1 MVDAGAGPGGAQPP
15 MPKMTGMLIALVIMM
30 GVMMFNEQ
38 IGKALNYV
46 LNPIFGFGGSMP
58 VITLV
63 LAGIFMTGVS
73 TIIRALMS
81 DMVKQTKTQ
90 HEQRAF
96 TAELRQARIENNMY
110 KIKKLQAI
118 QQQQMAK
125 SMEGTSAMMKTM
137 PITMLIVIPIYAW
150 VRYFV
155 ANVATY
161 TNIIFPWGVLD
172 ISGSIWYI
180 IAVYTLITIPFGQ
193 ILNRAI
199 RSFEFKK
206 RLKEL
211 DAGTDIEVL

>member
-1 MVDAGAGPGGAQPP
+1 MANAGSPGGEAPP
-15 MPKMTGMLIALVIMM
+15 MPKMTGLLITLMIMM
-30 GVMMFNEQ
+30 GVMMFYDQ
-38 IGKALNYV
+38 IGRALNYV
-46 LNPIFGFGGSMP
+46 LYPIFGFGGTMP

-63 LAGIFMTGVS
+63 CAGIFMTGVS
-73 TIIRALMS
+73 TIIRAFMT
-81 DMVKQTKTQ
+81 DTVKQTRTQ

-125 SMEGTSAMMKTM
+125 SMEGTSQMMKTM

-155 ANVATY
+155 ANEAAY
-161 TNIIFPWGVLD
+161 TMIAFPWGLLD

-180 IAVYTLITIPFGQ
+180 IAVYTLVTIPFGQ
-193 ILNRAI
+193 ILSRAI
-199 RSFEFKK
+199 RSFEFRK

-211 DAGTDIEVL
+211 DSGTDIEVL

>member
-1 MVDAGAGPGGAQPP
+1 MANTGAPGGEAPP
-15 MPKMTGMLIALVIMM
+15 MPKMTGMLVTLLIMV
-30 GVMMFNEQ
+30 GVMMFYKQ
-38 IGKALNYV
+38 IGEALNYV
-46 LNPIFGFGGSMP
+46 LYPIFGFGGKVP

-73 TIIRALMS
+73 TIIRALMT
-81 DMVKQTKTQ
+81 DMVKQTRMQ
-90 HEQRAF
+90 QEQRAF

-125 SMEGTSAMMKTM
+125 SMEGTSQMMKTM

-150 VRYFV
+150 IRYFV
-155 ANVATY
+155 TLDNVNTLIA
-161 TNIIFPWGVLD
+161 FPWGVLD

-199 RSFEFKK
+199 RSFEFRK

-211 DAGTDIEVL
+211 DSGTDIEVL